1 MIWTTIFLGDFFS
14 LETNFGSEPYLKER
28 SLLRVTIERY
38 RNANIEIY
46 YPEID
51 QSMSYD
57 KGNGVVI
64 IDVTEYVRAY
74 PQPSEPIVVSYF
86 DDATPVE
93 WYAGYFMNVDREI
106 IPPLNYP
113 TDGVKFLPPYM
124 FLESLFGIPNSFE
137 IYVNDYT
144 LAEIP
149 KETIKPFGGVN
160 TFEVARR
167 GSLIEIIELFRGFN
181 TFEVA
186 RWGFL
191 IYGSSIDGSIDFSPK
206 PLLCNRQYALVQ
218 WQSRFGNTKRAT
230 WEVAEVKH
238 SATDVVE
245 LVNIYGGWK
254 SRKGSEVSVVLR
266 LRDLTPY
273 DYWYYS
279 DIITSNDVRVA
290 LNEIDKDLD
299 DSTIVDVVTK
309 SATVQNSGVKTLE
322 VELKYRKYECP
333 I

>member
-1 MIWTTIFLGDFFS
+1 MIWTTIFGGDFFS

-28 SLLRVTIERY
+28 SLLRVTIEKN

-51 QSMSYD
+51 QRMSYY
-57 KGNGVVI
+57 KGDGVVI
-64 IDVTEYVRAY
+64 IDITDYVRAY

-86 DDATPVE
+86 DDSTPVE
-93 WYAGYFMNVDREI
+93 WYAGYFINVDREI
-106 IPPLNYP
+106 IPPLNHP

-124 FLESLFGIPNSFE
+124 FLESLFGVPNSFE

-144 LAEIP
+144 LAKTP
-149 KETIKPFGGVN
+149 KET
-160 TFEVARR
+160 
-167 GSLIEIIELFRGFN
+167 IELFRGFY

-186 RWGFL
+186 RWGFF
-191 IYGSSIDGSIDFSPK
+191 IYGSAIDGSIDFSPK

-245 LVNIYGGWK
+245 LVNIYGGLK

-322 VELKYRKYECP
+322 VELKYRKYEYP

>member
-1 MIWTTIFLGDFFS
+1 MIWTTIFQGDFFS
-14 LETNFGSEPYLKER
+14 LETNFGTTPYLRER
-28 SLLRVTIERY
+28 SLLRVTINKE

-51 QSMSYD
+51 QRMSYD
-57 KGNGVVI
+57 KGDGVVI
-64 IDVTEYVRAY
+64 IDITEYVRAY
-74 PQPSEPIVVSYF
+74 PKSSEPIVVSYF
-86 DDATPVE
+86 DDETTVRWRAT
-93 WYAGYFMNVDREI
+93 YFASINNEVIPRFNILVDSSIRM
-106 IPPLNYP
+106 
-113 TDGVKFLPPYM
+113 LPPNYI
-124 FLESLFGIPNSFE
+124 LDNIFGVSSSFE
-137 IYVNDYT
+137 MYT
-144 LAEIP
+144 EAYLYI
-149 KETIKPFGGVN
+149 ETQDG
-160 TFEVARR
+160 TFEL
-167 GSLIEIIELFRGFN
+167 GDGFE
-181 TFEVA
+181 TFDAVGA
-186 RWGFL
+186 FS
-191 IYGSSIDGSIDFSPK
+191 IYGDFGWTTTYTTK
-206 PLLCNRQYALVQ
+206 PLLCNRQYALVK

-245 LVNIYGGWK
+245 LVSIYGGWK

-273 DYWYYS
+273 DYWYYC

-309 SATVQNSGVKTLE
+309 SATIPNSGVKTLE

>member
-1 MIWTTIFLGDFFS
+1 MIWTEIFRGDFFS
-14 LETNFGSEPYLKER
+14 LETNFGREPYLRER
-28 SLLRVTIERY
+28 SLLRVTIEKEG
-38 RNANIEIY
+38 NANIEIY

-51 QSMSYD
+51 QRMSYD

-64 IDVTEYVRAY
+64 IDITDYVRAY
-74 PQPSEPIVVSYF
+74 PQPSDPIVVSYF

-93 WYAGYFMNVDREI
+93 WDARYFMNVDNEI
-106 IPPLNYP
+106 IPQNGEIGLYVPVIAPSYFLKGLWGVSTQFVLCVYP
-113 TDGVKFLPPYM
+113 RVP
-124 FLESLFGIPNSFE
+124 SLYFTE
-137 IYVNDYT
+137 YVD
-144 LAEIP
+144 
-149 KETIKPFGGVN
+149 
-160 TFEVARR
+160 
-167 GSLIEIIELFRGFN
+167 
-181 TFEVA
+181 
-186 RWGFL
+186 
-191 IYGSSIDGSIDFSPK
+191 GSSITTLFQPNTLQSVAVSGNSLKFQVRTSISSVVVRNISIRE
-206 PLLCNRQYALVQ
+206 LQCGRQYALVQ
-218 WQSRFGNTKRAT
+218 WQSRFGQTKRAT

-309 SATVQNSGVKTLE
+309 SATIQNSGVKTLE
-322 VELKYRKYECP
+322 VEIKYRKYGCP
-333 I
+333 V

>member
-1 MIWTTIFLGDFFS
+1 MIWTTIFQGTYYN
-14 LETNFGSEPYLKER
+14 LETNFGTTPYLRER
-28 SLLRVTIERY
+28 SLLRVTINGSTNSSIY
-38 RNANIEIY
+38 IY
-46 YPEID
+46 YPEIG
-51 QSMSYD
+51 QVSYD
-57 KGNGVVI
+57 QGDGVVI
-64 IDVTEYVRAY
+64 IDITDYVRAY
-74 PQPSEPIVVSYF
+74 PQPSSPISVVYYGQSAAVRWRATYF
-86 DDATPVE
+86 ANINNEVIPRFNISIDSSIRMLPPTYILENIFGVSSKFEMYTEAYLYVDTEDETFEFDGGFATFDAIGAFRIYGDFEGDAT
-93 WYAGYFMNVDREI
+93 
-106 IPPLNYP
+106 
-113 TDGVKFLPPYM
+113 
-124 FLESLFGIPNSFE
+124 
-137 IYVNDYT
+137 YT
-144 LAEIP
+144 
-149 KETIKPFGGVN
+149 
-160 TFEVARR
+160 
-167 GSLIEIIELFRGFN
+167 
-181 TFEVA
+181 
-186 RWGFL
+186 
-191 IYGSSIDGSIDFSPK
+191 PK

-218 WQSRFGNTKRAT
+218 WQSRFGNKKRAT
-230 WEVAEVKH
+230 LEVAEIKH

>member
-1 MIWTTIFLGDFFS
+1 MIWTTIFSGDFFS
-14 LETNFGSEPYLKER
+14 LETNFGTTPYLRER
-28 SLLRVTIERY
+28 SLLRITIEKN

-51 QSMSYD
+51 QRMSYD

-64 IDVTEYVRAY
+64 IDITEYVRAY

-86 DDATPVE
+86 DDSTPVE
-93 WYAGYFMNVDREI
+93 WYSCYFMNVDREV
-106 IPPLNYP
+106 IPQNGEIGLYAPVIAPSYFLKGLWGVSMQFVLYIP
-113 TDGVKFLPPYM
+113 DGVPNLYFTEYVDGLSITNIFQPDTLQSVAVSGDSLKFQVRTGA
-124 FLESLFGIPNSFE
+124 SSVVRN
-137 IYVNDYT
+137 V
-144 LAEIP
+144 
-149 KETIKPFGGVN
+149 
-160 TFEVARR
+160 
-167 GSLIEIIELFRGFN
+167 IIRELQCR
-181 TFEVA
+181 
-186 RWGFL
+186 
-191 IYGSSIDGSIDFSPK
+191 
-206 PLLCNRQYALVQ
+206 RQYALVQ
-218 WQSRFGNTKRAT
+218 WQSRFGLTKRST

>member
-1 MIWTTIFLGDFFS
+1 MIWTTIFGGDFFS

-28 SLLRVTIERY
+28 SLLRVTIERE

-51 QSMSYD
+51 QRMSYD

-64 IDVTEYVRAY
+64 IDITDYVRAY

-86 DDATPVE
+86 DDATPVD

-113 TDGVKFLPPYM
+113 TDGVKFLPPSF
-124 FLESLFGIPNSFE
+124 FLEWIFGVPNSFE

-144 LAEIP
+144 LAETP
-149 KETIKPFGGVN
+149 KDT
-160 TFEVARR
+160 
-167 GSLIEIIELFRGFN
+167 IELFRGFN

-186 RWGFL
+186 RWGFF
-191 IYGSSIDGSIDFSPK
+191 IYGSAIDGSIDFSPK

-273 DYWYYS
+273 DYWYYC

-309 SATVQNSGVKTLE
+309 SETIQNSGVKTLE

>member
-1 MIWTTIFLGDFFS
+1 MIWTTIFSGDFFS
-14 LETNFGSEPYLKER
+14 LETNFGSNPCLKER
-28 SLLRVTIERY
+28 SLLRVTIEKT

-46 YPEID
+46 YLEID
-51 QSMSYD
+51 QRMSYD
-57 KGNGVVI
+57 KGDGVVI
-64 IDVTEYVRAY
+64 IDITDYVRAY
-74 PQPSEPIVVSYF
+74 PQPSKPTVVVYDGQSAAVKWRATYF
-86 DDATPVE
+86 ANINNEV
-93 WYAGYFMNVDREI
+93 
-106 IPPLNYP
+106 IPRFNISI
-113 TDGVKFLPPYM
+113 DSSIRMLPPTYI
-124 FLESLFGIPNSFE
+124 LDNIFGVSSAFEMYTEEYLYIRTEDETFEFDGGFATFDAIGAFE
-137 IYVNDYT
+137 IYGDFEGTATYT
-144 LAEIP
+144 
-149 KETIKPFGGVN
+149 
-160 TFEVARR
+160 
-167 GSLIEIIELFRGFN
+167 
-181 TFEVA
+181 
-186 RWGFL
+186 
-191 IYGSSIDGSIDFSPK
+191 PK

-254 SRKGSEVSVVLR
+254 SRKGSEVSVILR

-309 SATVQNSGVKTLE
+309 SATIPNSGVKTLE
-322 VELKYRKYECP
+322 VEIKYRKYGCP

>member
-1 MIWTTIFLGDFFS
+1 MIWTNIFSGDFFS
-14 LETNFGSEPYLKER
+14 LETNFGTTPYLKER
-28 SLLRVTIERY
+28 SLLRVTIEKT

-51 QSMSYD
+51 QRMSYD
-57 KGNGVVI
+57 KGDGVVI
-64 IDVTEYVRAY
+64 IDITDYVRAY
-74 PQPSEPIVVSYF
+74 PKPSEPIGVYYF

-93 WYAGYFMNVDREI
+93 WNMGYFVNIDREI

-113 TDGVKFLPPYM
+113 TDGVKFLPPYI
-124 FLESLFGIPNSFE
+124 FLESLFGISNSFE

-144 LAEIP
+144 LAETQ
-149 KETIKPFGGVN
+149 KET
-160 TFEVARR
+160 
-167 GSLIEIIELFRGFN
+167 IELFRGFN

-186 RWGFL
+186 YWGFF
-191 IYGSSIDGSIDFSPK
+191 IYGSAIDGSIDFSPK

-238 SATDVVE
+238 SATDIVE

-266 LRDLTPY
+266 LQDLTPY
-273 DYWYYS
+273 DYWYYC

-309 SATVQNSGVKTLE
+309 SATIPNSGVKTLE

-333 I
+333 V

>member
-1 MIWTTIFLGDFFS
+1 MNWTTIFNSDFFT
-14 LETNFGSEPYLKER
+14 LETNFGSKPYLKER
-28 SLLRVTIERY
+28 SLLRVIIMKT

-46 YPEID
+46 YPEIN
-51 QSMSYD
+51 QRMSYD
-57 KGNGVVI
+57 KGDGVVI
-64 IDVTEYVRAY
+64 IDITDYVRAY

-86 DDATPVE
+86 DDATPVD
-93 WYAGYFMNVDREI
+93 WYADYFLNIDKEI

-113 TDGVKFLPPYM
+113 TDGVKFLPPYF
-124 FLESLFGIPNSFE
+124 FLESIFGIPNSFE

-144 LAEIP
+144 LAETQ
-149 KETIKPFGGVN
+149 KDT
-160 TFEVARR
+160 
-167 GSLIEIIELFRGFN
+167 IELFRGFN

-186 RWGFL
+186 RWGFF
-191 IYGSSIDGSIDFSPK
+191 IHGAAIDGPIDFSPK

-230 WEVAEVKH
+230 WEVAEVKN
-238 SATDVVE
+238 SATDIVE

-266 LRDLTPY
+266 LKDLTPY

>member
-1 MIWTTIFLGDFFS
+1 MIWTTIFQGDFFS
-14 LETNFGSEPYLKER
+14 LETNFGTTPYLRER
-28 SLLRVTIERY
+28 SLLRITIERD

-46 YPEID
+46 YPDID
-51 QSMSYD
+51 QRMAYD
-57 KGNGVVI
+57 KGDGVVI
-64 IDVTEYVRAY
+64 IDITDYVRAY
-74 PQPSEPIVVSYF
+74 PQPSAPISVTYF
-86 DDATPVE
+86 DDATDFS
-93 WYAGYFMNVDREI
+93 YSASYFMDVDKEI
-106 IPPLNYP
+106 IPILNYP
-113 TDGVKFLPPYM
+113 TDGIVFMPPSVFLDGLWNVPAKYEMYIEDTYVVVGRDEYVFRDGFCM
-124 FLESLFGIPNSFE
+124 FDKYGRYS
-137 IYVNDYT
+137 
-144 LAEIP
+144 
-149 KETIKPFGGVN
+149 
-160 TFEVARR
+160 
-167 GSLIEIIELFRGFN
+167 
-181 TFEVA
+181 
-186 RWGFL
+186 
-191 IYGSSIDGSIDFSPK
+191 IYGDNIDGVIAFNPK

-254 SRKGSEVSVVLR
+254 SRKGSEVSVILR

-299 DSTIVDVVTK
+299 DSTIVDFVTK